1 MIKEIKILIFL
12 LFTTIFFYLS
22 IIFYI
27 SDKNKKN
34 SYRMMNNL
42 EKKINLYS
50 KSLPIIFSD
59 TEHIVEYVEKDS
71 VKNKDEFKFWNLITN
86 DQ

>member
-1 MIKEIKILIFL
+1 
-12 LFTTIFFYLS
+12 
-22 IIFYI
+22 
-27 SDKNKKN
+27 
-34 SYRMMNNL
+34 MNNL

-59 TEHIVEYVEKDS
+59 TEHIVKYVEKDS

>member
-1 MIKEIKILIFL
+1 
-12 LFTTIFFYLS
+12 
-22 IIFYI
+22 
-27 SDKNKKN
+27 
-34 SYRMMNNL
+34 MNNL

>member
-59 TEHIVEYVEKDS
+59 TEHIVKYVEKDS